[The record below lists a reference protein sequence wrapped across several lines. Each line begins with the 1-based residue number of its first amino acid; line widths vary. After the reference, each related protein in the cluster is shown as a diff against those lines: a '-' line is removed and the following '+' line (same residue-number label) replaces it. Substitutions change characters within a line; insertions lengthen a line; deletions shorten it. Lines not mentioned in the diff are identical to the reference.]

1 MAGPETNPEALALHA
16 LVWTLGDA
24 ARADR
29 LLALTGLDAGG
40 LRARAGEPALLAEAK
55 ADLAR
60 APRPERW
67 VPKWLA

>member
-1 MAGPETNPEALALHA
+1 VRPII
-16 LVWTLGDA
+16 D
-24 ARADR
+24 
-29 LLALTGLDAGG
+29 
-40 LRARAGEPALLAEAK
+40 GEPALLAEAK